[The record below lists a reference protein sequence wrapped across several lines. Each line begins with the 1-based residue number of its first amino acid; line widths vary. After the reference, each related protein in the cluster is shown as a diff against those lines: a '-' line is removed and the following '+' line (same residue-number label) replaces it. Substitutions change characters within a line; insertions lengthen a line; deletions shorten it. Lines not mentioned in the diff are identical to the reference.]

1 MDDVRCAYGLPEL
14 PPEFIEGR
22 RRVVVHLLRYYGECF
37 TIPRPLA
44 SRIYTIPRPLK
55 NIRPSASALNFR
67 AAAQKF
73 KTAVDWNEALWYTIP
88 VLNFRASARNFKAE
102 T

>member
-1 MDDVRCAYGLPEL
+1 MDDVRCAYGLTEL

-37 TIPRPLA
+37 TIPRPL
-44 SRIYTIPRPLK
+44 K
-55 NIRPSASALNFR
+55 NIRPPASALNFR

-73 KTAVDWNEALWYTIP
+73 KTAIDWNEAPWYTIP

>member
-1 MDDVRCAYGLPEL
+1 MDDVRCAYGPTEL

-55 NIRPSASALNFR
+55 NIRLPTSALNLR

-73 KTAVDWNEALWYTIP
+73 KVAIDCNEAL
-88 VLNFRASARNFKAE
+88 
-102 T
+102 